1 MADPTHSPAGYDED
15 REAHTRLALPL
26 LVPAMVFLFAVLVIY
41 GLSRIYLELDTY
53 HVGDVSMATP
63 LAIGVAL
70 GILLTAAYFASQPRV
85 SRGQVAFVVV
95 LSVALLTGG
104 SIWAAV
110 HNEPTAAVEG
120 PTPTPGGTV
129 TAGGI
134 GVTLG
139 DFNVTPAQASAPAGS
154 VTFNVSNIGGVI
166 HNFRVIKTELD
177 PAALPVSQDDFA
189 VDETAVDVVGELT
202 EMDIGITNDLTVDL
216 EAGAYVLICNVPGH
230 YQSGMHTAFTVE

>member
-1 MADPTHSPAGYDED
+1 MTDPTHSPAGYDED

-53 HVGDVSMATP
+53 HAGDVSMATP

-70 GILLTAAYFASQPRV
+70 AILLTAAYFASQPRV
-85 SRGQVAFVVV
+85 SRGQVGFVVV
-95 LSVALLTGG
+95 LAVALLTSG

-129 TAGGI
+129 TPGGI
-134 GVTLG
+134 GVTLAE
-139 DFNVTPAQASAPAGS
+139 FNVTLAQASAPAGS
-154 VTFNVSNIGGVI
+154 VTFSVSNIGGAI

-177 PAALPVSQDDFA
+177 PAALPVNQDTFA
-189 VDETAVDVVGELT
+189 VDETAVDVIGKLT
-202 EMDIGITNDLTVDL
+202 EMDIGTTNDLTVDL
-216 EAGAYVLICNVPGH
+216 EAGAYALICNVPGH
-230 YQSGMHTAFTVE
+230 YESGMHAAFTVE